1 MLDFEEKILCRKV
14 AGVLEL
20 AAIEGYEP
28 IAFTKLWLSS
38 KTAYNLYI
46 WDFKDIAQS
55 KQYLLHSIEIEYQL
69 TEEDKQNNVEQMS
82 DAMYWAGYTLM
93 YLSLLDKIEPKEL
106 LEMYDIGRILQCYDT
121 LHILS
126 VTVAIDKIK
135 EDFVI
140 TKMK

>member
-1 MLDFEEKILCRKV
+1 M
-14 AGVLEL
+14 
-20 AAIEGYEP
+20 
-28 IAFTKLWLSS
+28 WLSS

-121 LHILS
+121 LHTLS
-126 VTVAIDKIK
+126 TTVAIDESVEDQFIAEVSEVPDGSLFAVKVKI
-135 EDFVI
+135 DPLFIVASF
-140 TKMK
+140 

>member
-1 MLDFEEKILCRKV
+1 MLDFEEKALCRKV

-82 DAMYWAGYTLM
+82 DAMYWAGYTL
-93 YLSLLDKIEPKEL
+93 
-106 LEMYDIGRILQCYDT
+106 
-121 LHILS
+121 S
-126 VTVAIDKIK
+126 VTVAIDNIK

-140 TKMK
+140 TETK

>member
-1 MLDFEEKILCRKV
+1 MLDFEEKALCRKV

-55 KQYLLHSIEIEYQL
+55 KQYLLHSIEIEYRL
-69 TEEDKQNNVEQMS
+69 TEEDKQNNEELYNIS
-82 DAMYWAGYTLM
+82 YFGKISELFTKTFLERTY
-93 YLSLLDKIEPKEL
+93 LLDGWIFC
-106 LEMYDIGRILQCYDT
+106 LQCRKCFRRDASKY
-121 LHILS
+121 I
-126 VTVAIDKIK
+126 
-135 EDFVI
+135 ENQG
-140 TKMK
+140 